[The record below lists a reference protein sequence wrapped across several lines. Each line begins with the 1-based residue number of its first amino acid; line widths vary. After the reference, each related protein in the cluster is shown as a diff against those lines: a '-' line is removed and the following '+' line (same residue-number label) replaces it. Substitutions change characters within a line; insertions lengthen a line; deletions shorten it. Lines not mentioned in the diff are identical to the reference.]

1 MPLLNFLRRKKAY
14 LILGVL
20 VVGIA
25 AIWLWSSRTKQPVYE
40 TSAVERR
47 DLIQT
52 VEVTGEIKPAARIDL
67 SFKNGGTVDALRVKV
82 GQLVK
87 QGDVLAV
94 LKGDDVTYAAKSA
107 EAALAVAVANLQA
120 KLAGETPEAIRV
132 AETDVQQAQAAYNKA
147 LADLE
152 SAKLTTVNDLSSA
165 ELDVTSAK
173 NNLDNQKAIQAQTVR
188 NTYDSARAKLLTA
201 LGPLQTGLTDG
212 DQIIGVDDTAANQSF
227 KNVLGI
233 LLSGSM
239 ERAQD
244 SYKIAKAAKATAETA
259 TSKLTSNSDNA
270 AIQAAGDLIVD
281 AINKTQTYLTDVQ
294 KVLAASITSVNL
306 TLTTLDTK
314 KALIDTDRTS
324 ISTQYTTVQTALQ
337 STTSAELTRTEA
349 IQKLEDAYQA
359 TITALATAKTDA
371 ITEVLAAQTQV
382 EIKKAA
388 LDSSEASLK
397 LKRSDPRPVDVASLR
412 ASIQQ
417 ARANYEKALNDVKGL
432 QIIAPVD
439 GVIAEI
445 LPDTGERVT
454 ANQTIVTMVGSDGYD
469 IEVMV
474 PETDIAKIQV
484 GQSADITL
492 DAYGDDVIFKGA
504 VTSENPDQ
512 TLVQDAVYYIVRV
525 QITTD
530 GKDIKPGMTANV
542 TVKTGE
548 SLNVLVIPLR
558 AVRTQPDG
566 AKTVRVLANNQAV
579 QRTIQ
584 LGLRGDEGRIE
595 VLQGLEVGEWV
606 ITGET
611 LP

>member
-1 MPLLNFLRRKKAY
+1 MPLLNFLRRKKVF
-14 LILGVL
+14 LIVSSILI
-20 VVGIA
+20 GIV
-25 AIWLWSSRTKQPVYE
+25 AIWMWSGRIKPPVYE
-40 TSAVERR
+40 TSVVERR

-94 LKGDDVTYAAKSA
+94 LKGDDVMYAAKSA

-152 SAKLTTVNDLSSA
+152 STKLTTVNDLSSA

-188 NTYDSARAKLLTA
+188 SAYDSARAKLLTA

-212 DQIIGVDDTAANQSF
+212 DQIIGVDDQAANQGF

-233 LLSGSM
+233 LLSGSL

-259 TSKLTSNSDNA
+259 TSQLTSNSDNA
-270 AIQAAGDLIVD
+270 AIQAAGDLIVN

-306 TLTTLDTK
+306 SLTTLDAK
-314 KALIDTDRTS
+314 KSLIDTDRTN

-337 STTSAELTRTEA
+337 STTSAELTRIEA
-349 IQKLEDAYQA
+349 IQKLEDTYQA
-359 TITALATAKTDA
+359 TITALATAKTNA

-417 ARANYEKALNDVKGL
+417 ARANYEKALNDVKSL
-432 QIIAPVD
+432 QITAPVD

-454 ANQTIVTMVGSDGYD
+454 ANQTILTMVGSDGYD

-512 TLVQDAVYYIVRV
+512 TLVQDAVYYVARV

-530 GKDIKPGMTANV
+530 GRDIKPGMTANV
-542 TVKTGE
+542 TIKTGE
-548 SLNVLVIPLR
+548 SLGALVIPLR
-558 AVRTQPDG
+558 AVRTQLDG
-566 AKTVRVLANNQAV
+566 AKTVRVLENNQAV

-595 VLQGLEVGEWV
+595 VLQGLEVGQLV